1 MGPGFLHAYVVNM
14 NLATRA
20 HAIRL
25 ACQHG
30 KLVIRTRIEGENAI
44 GRHSAPFVASKTR
57 GRLAL
62 RRRRDLIAMYVPAE
76 EVAAGRVEG
85 PSHII
90 VELMVVHFSYVSQA
104 RAGTEERLGR
114 NRTTLPLATHDSV
127 VRRGHVVRPRHLL
140 VAAAKLVEVFAP
152 LLSLAPVFLLCVR
165 QVVPQGLVLPLQ
177 LQELRLEALLL
188 LGQVNSLLV
197 HPS

>member
-30 KLVIRTRIEGENAI
+30 KLVIRTRIEGETAI
-44 GRHSAPFVASKTR
+44 GRHSAPFVASTTR
-57 GRLAL
+57 GRRR
-62 RRRRDLIAMYVPAE
+62 RRRRDLIGMYVPAE
-76 EVAAGRVEG
+76 EGAAGSVEG

-104 RAGTEERLGR
+104 RAGTEARLGR

-140 VAAAKLVEVFAP
+140 VAAAKLVEVLAP

-165 QVVPQGLVLPLQ
+165 QVVPQGLVLALQ
-177 LQELRLEALLL
+177 IQELRLEPLLL

>member
-1 MGPGFLHAYVVNM
+1 M

-30 KLVIRTRIEGENAI
+30 KLVIRTRIEGETAI
-44 GRHSAPFVASKTR
+44 GRHSAPFVASTT
-57 GRLAL
+57 
-62 RRRRDLIAMYVPAE
+62 RRRDPDPDLIAMYVPAE
-76 EVAAGRVEG
+76 EGAAGSVEG

-104 RAGTEERLGR
+104 RAGTEARLGR

-140 VAAAKLVEVFAP
+140 VAAAKLVEVLAP

-177 LQELRLEALLL
+177 LQELRLEPLLL